1 MEIIIP
7 WLVLSII
14 AGVIASNKGR
24 SGFGF
29 FLLAILLSP
38 LIGII
43 AALIV
48 GENKSKVESKQ
59 IDSGE
64 NKKCPFC
71 AEIIK
76 TEAKVCKH
84 CGRDQPEE
92 KTTKA
97 AGNTNKPKVIDNG
110 DGSFRAYGKNFNSRK
125 EAVDYVA
132 EVNGAIDDA

>member
-7 WLVLSII
+7 WLFLSII
-14 AGVIASNKGR
+14 AAVIASNKGR
-24 SGFGF
+24 SGIGF

-38 LIGII
+38 LVGII
-43 AALIV
+43 AALIA
-48 GENKSKVESKQ
+48 GENKSKVEEKL

-84 CGRDQPEE
+84 CGRDQPAKESTMASNDAD
-92 KTTKA
+92 KHKI
-97 AGNTNKPKVIDNG
+97 IDNG
-110 DGSFRAYGKNFNSRK
+110 DGTYRVYGKNFNSRK
-125 EAVDYVA
+125 EAVDYLA
-132 EVNGAIDDA
+132 EVGEAMKDT